1 MRLHVKR
8 TILSPDRTLGKLYID
23 YQNGKGEQYFCDT
36 LEDTV
41 RKDKIFGKTAI
52 PAGQYRCLN
61 TMSARFKAIMPYI
74 QDVNG
79 FIGVRI
85 HAGNSE
91 ADTLGCILV
100 GTIAGNRLI
109 NSTIAYNKLWA
120 ILKLQKNGYDLQITD

>member
-1 MRLHVKR
+1 VR
-8 TILSPDRTLGKLYID
+8 T
-23 YQNGKGEQYFCDT
+23 E
-36 LEDTV
+36 
-41 RKDKIFGKTAI
+41 KIFGKTAI

-61 TMSARFKAIMPYI
+61 TMSARFNAIMPYI

-79 FIGVRI
+79 FTGIRI
-85 HAGNSE
+85 HAGNTE

-100 GTIAGNRLI
+100 GTIAGNKLI